1 MEAVFNY
8 LFDETAWKVLEWAFP
23 SVHFASPEMER
34 ETWETRESLWDVV
47 GAQVGGIVYVE

>member
-8 LFDETAWKVLEWAFP
+8 LFDETAWKVLERAFP
-23 SVHFASPEMER
+23 SVHFANPEMER